1 MIELINE
8 MNAYIKWLRN
18 LAKINPK
25 EAKEIALQNLHKTGM
40 YDKDGNLI
48 SR

>member
-18 LAKINPK
+18 LAKTNPQK
-25 EAKEIALQNLHKTGM
+25 AKEIALQNLHKTGM
-40 YDKDGNLI
+40 YDKDGNFV
-48 SR
+48 SH